1 MNSKGIEDFLR
12 FLREAEE
19 KFNMAQE
26 EEIELNNQTQDI
38 LHFLELEKHPYHE
51 YAKLAKKLKT
61 VREERRKV
69 KDYIQ
74 ETGPIMTWLENN
86 RQTIKN
92 LEQLLGTVRKAEK
105 STVNRIYI
113 PKSSIDV
120 LKS

>member
-1 MNSKGIEDFLR
+1 MNSKGIEDFLK

-19 KFNMAQE
+19 KFNIAQE
-26 EEIELNNQTQDI
+26 EETELNNQTQDI

>member
-1 MNSKGIEDFLR
+1 MNSKGIEDFLK

-19 KFNMAQE
+19 KFNIAQDE
-26 EEIELNNQTQDI
+26 ETELNNQTQDI

>member
-1 MNSKGIEDFLR
+1 MNSKGIEDFLK

-19 KFNMAQE
+19 KFNMAQDE
-26 EEIELNNQTQDI
+26 ETELNNQTQDI

-61 VREERRKV
+61 VREERRRV

>member
-1 MNSKGIEDFLR
+1 MNSKGIENFLK
-12 FLREAEE
+12 FLRETEE
-19 KFNMAQE
+19 KFNIAQE

-61 VREERRKV
+61 VREERRKA

-74 ETGPIMTWLENN
+74 ETGLIITCLENN

-105 STVNRIYI
+105 STANRIYI

>member
-19 KFNMAQE
+19 KFNIAQE

-61 VREERRKV
+61 VREERRKA

-74 ETGPIMTWLENN
+74 ETGPIITWLENN

-105 STVNRIYI
+105 STANRIYI

>member
-19 KFNMAQE
+19 KFNIAQE

-51 YAKLAKKLKT
+51 YAKLAKKLKM
-61 VREERRKV
+61 VREERRKA

-74 ETGPIMTWLENN
+74 ETGPIITWLENN

-105 STVNRIYI
+105 STANRIYI

>member
-1 MNSKGIEDFLR
+1 MNSKGIENFLK

-19 KFNMAQE
+19 KFNIAQE

-61 VREERRKV
+61 VREERRKA

-74 ETGPIMTWLENN
+74 ETGPIITWLENN

-105 STVNRIYI
+105 STANRIYI

>member
-1 MNSKGIEDFLR
+1 MNSKGIEDFLK

-19 KFNMAQE
+19 KFNMAQDE
-26 EEIELNNQTQDI
+26 ETELNNQTQDI

>member
-1 MNSKGIEDFLR
+1 MNSKGIENFLK

-19 KFNMAQE
+19 KFNIAQDE
-26 EEIELNNQTQDI
+26 ETELNNQTQDI

>member
-19 KFNMAQE
+19 KFNTAQE

>member
-1 MNSKGIEDFLR
+1 MNSKGIEDFLK

-19 KFNMAQE
+19 KFNIAQE

-61 VREERRKV
+61 VREERRKA

-74 ETGPIMTWLENN
+74 ETGPIITWLENN

-105 STVNRIYI
+105 STANRIYI

>member
-1 MNSKGIEDFLR
+1 MNSKGIEDFLK

-19 KFNMAQE
+19 KFNIAQE

-51 YAKLAKKLKT
+51 CAKLAKKLKT
-61 VREERRKV
+61 VREERRKA

-86 RQTIKN
+86 RQAIKN

-105 STVNRIYI
+105 STANRIYI

>member
-1 MNSKGIEDFLR
+1 MNSKGIENFLK

-19 KFNMAQE
+19 KFNIAQE

>member
-1 MNSKGIEDFLR
+1 MNSKEIENFLK